1 MDNISLAI
9 TTIKNKIPTI
19 RFSTGERMSGHTTF
33 QIGGPIP
40 AMYYPANAMEMAELY
55 NILREHGVTPLIIG
69 NGSNIL
75 ADDGELDIV
84 VIKTTGLQGIVINPD
99 CTADPD
105 EADVTA
111 ESGVSLTKLA
121 GFACGNGLAGLEFA
135 YGIPGT
141 LGGAVLMN
149 AGAYGGEIKDV
160 IISTKA
166 LEAQK
171 GEFTVTGA
179 GHCFSHRKSIF
190 ASMDC
195 VLLSSVVRLRKDPPE
210 AIKLRMDDYTERRR
224 ERQPLEL
231 PSAGS
236 IFKRPKDGHAA
247 QLIEQAGLKGYT
259 AGGAQVSDKHA
270 GFIVNKGGAAFS
282 DVIFLISHIQEKVL
296 KEYGVELEPE
306 VRIIKKGG

>member
-1 MDNISLAI
+1 
-9 TTIKNKIPTI
+9 
-19 RFSTGERMSGHTTF
+19 
-33 QIGGPIP
+33 
-40 AMYYPANAMEMAELY
+40 MYYPADAAEMAELY
-55 NILREHGVTPLIIG
+55 YLLREHEVTPLIIG

-84 VIKTTGLQGIVINPD
+84 VIKTTGLQSITVNLKGVTD
-99 CTADPD
+99 SD
-105 EADVTA
+105 EAEITA

-149 AGAYGGEIKDV
+149 AGAYGGEIKDI

-166 LEAQK
+166 LETQK
-171 GEFTVTGA
+171 GEYTVTGA
-179 GHCFSHRKSIF
+179 GHCFSYRDSIF
-190 ASMDC
+190 TNMDC
-195 VLLSSVVRLRKDPPE
+195 VLLSSVARLRKDSPE

-236 IFKRPKDGHAA
+236 VFKRPVNENAA
-247 QLIEQAGLKGYT
+247 QLIEQAGLKGYSV
-259 AGGAQVSDKHA
+259 GGAQVSTKHA
-270 GFIVNKGGAAFS
+270 GFIVNKGGATFS
-282 DVIFLISHIQEKVL
+282 DVTSVISHIQETIFK
-296 KEYGVELEPE
+296 KFGVELEPE
-306 VRIIKKGG
+306 VRIIREPRIKV